1 MILKQIFNFW
11 KNWNCKRLF
20 YKAIIWQIIGI
31 TWISLFTYFWFG
43 NLSSSIIFS
52 IIVMIIS
59 VFIYVLYEMIW
70 NKLSKKNE
78 KN

>member
-1 MILKQIFNFW
+1 MSK
-11 KNWNCKRLF
+11 KRLF

-59 VFIYVLYEMIW
+59 VFIYVLYEIIW
-70 NKLSKKNE
+70 NKLPKENE
-78 KN
+78 KD